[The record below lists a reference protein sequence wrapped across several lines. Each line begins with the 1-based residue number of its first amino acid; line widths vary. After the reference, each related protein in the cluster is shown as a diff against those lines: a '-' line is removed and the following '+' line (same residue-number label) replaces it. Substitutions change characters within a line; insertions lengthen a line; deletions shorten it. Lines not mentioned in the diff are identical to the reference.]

1 MDYWVHCMMS
11 CELIGSVCDCRAV
24 QEVAITSYR
33 KWKRKS
39 RRYTGKYGRWR
50 SFSRRFH
57 FLFHHPHS
65 LLCYFYDNLLCFQE
79 SVVYTWV
86 FEDVVL
92 THLIVFAVLSSWL
105 NRSISV
111 CFSHFTFILLVTIQ
125 IQQTAHHINK
135 IDRM

>member
-50 SFSRRFH
+50 SFSRRLH
-57 FLFHHPHS
+57 FLFHHSHPF
-65 LLCYFYDNLLCFQE
+65 LCGVHDDLLCFQE
-79 SVVYTWV
+79 SLVYARTL
-86 FEDVVL
+86 EDVAL
-92 THLIVFAVLSSWL
+92 APLIIFAIA
-105 NRSISV
+105 N
-111 CFSHFTFILLVTIQ
+111 
-125 IQQTAHHINK
+125 
-135 IDRM
+135 